1 MKIAISTE
9 SSELYNSFVKVYKK
23 LGYETVNVR
32 SESTLFENI
41 RKGDIDAFILE
52 TGVSFLKKATDL
64 IKRVNP
70 YTPII
75 VMIVDPLA
83 PFTPYNVDAYMHRVS
98 SAQTIAIAIHNVS
111 TYIKSFSVLR
121 KLINKPSEPIV
132 FGDCV
137 YDPSRRVLTNRGV
150 EVKKFSTKEGGI
162 LELLAMNYKEVV
174 KKELILEKVWGKS
187 DYFTGRSCDVYIT
200 YIRNTFKK
208 HSVDLKITNISNVG
222 LTLE

>member
-1 MKIAISTE
+1 MKIAISAD
-9 SSELYNSFVKVYKK
+9 SDLYNAFAKAYKK
-23 LGYETVNVR
+23 IGHETVNVR

-52 TGVSFLKKATDL
+52 TEVSFLKKAIDL

-70 YTPII
+70 YTAVV
-75 VMIVDPLA
+75 VMIKDPLA
-83 PFTPYNVDAYMHRVS
+83 PFNPYNADAYMHLVS
-98 SAQTIAIAIHNVS
+98 PAQTIAIALHNIS
-111 TYIKSFSVLR
+111 TYVRAFGELR
-121 KLINKPSEPIV
+121 VLINKPSAPII

-137 YDPSRRVLTNRGV
+137 YDPSRRILTNKGV

-174 KKELILEKVWGKS
+174 KKDLILQKVWGKS